1 MTNQLVPNEQ
11 EVINSA
17 RVLALA
23 MKVEEA
29 ARSTDEGVKHFI
41 EPASGTLRRATSRR
55 HHMIFGRRGSG
66 KSSLLRK
73 AAADLTSDRR
83 PIAYVNL
90 EAFKGNSYPD
100 VLLSVLISTFQKFS
114 VWLHSTALYAAERV
128 PFWRKLRKLL
138 KIYSSPSASKDKIA
152 AQVSL
157 CLESQI
163 EALENELNAADAAE
177 LSLTTATLE
186 NVETVAA
193 AGGSISTPAASALA
207 EQRVVSAASR
217 NERVQEQFRRSKID
231 FLHHHV
237 MEYQRTFR
245 AIAELSSGDS
255 YLLLDDLYHIR
266 REDQP
271 QVIDYFHRMAKDH
284 NLWLKIGTI
293 RHRTDWY
300 RHSDPPLG
308 IKLGEDADQIDLD
321 MTLDRYAVAKKFLLR
336 ILTNLA
342 QECGV
347 DAAQLMTEG
356 AVDRLVL
363 ASGGVARDFLSIFR
377 MSLDVA
383 RERICSHPQHGTKI
397 TAEDVNVAAGES
409 EGSKR
414 EEVKRD
420 TSDDD
425 QALDQEF
432 QRVRSFCLEKAES
445 NCFLLDAD
453 AKGNEVDL
461 IHELTDLKLLH
472 LVRSR
477 LTVSARPGRVFAAY
491 MLDLSEYTGSRK
503 RRGLAVVEFWRPGV
517 EEDLRRSSLIYEPS
531 TPVDA

>member
-11 EVINSA
+11 EIINSTP
-17 RVLALA
+17 VLALA

-29 ARSTDEGVKHFI
+29 ARSTDEGIKHFI
-41 EPASGTLRRATSRR
+41 EPAPGTLRRATSRR
-55 HHMIFGRRGSG
+55 HHLIFGRRGSG

-114 VWLHSTALYAAERV
+114 VWLHTTALHYAERL
-128 PFWRKLRKLL
+128 PFWRRLL
-138 KIYSSPSASKDKIA
+138 KFHPSPSKDKIL
-152 AQVSL
+152 AQISL

-163 EALENELNAADAAE
+163 EALENELNAADAAK
-177 LSLTTATLE
+177 LNLTTATLE
-186 NVETVAA
+186 NVETVVA
-193 AGGSISTPAASALA
+193 AGGRISTPAASASA
-207 EQRVVSAASR
+207 EQRVSSAASR

-231 FLHHHV
+231 FLRHHI

-342 QECGV
+342 QECEV

-383 RERICSHPQHGTKI
+383 RERICSHPQHGNKI
-397 TAEDVNVAAGES
+397 TAEDVNVAAGEC

-414 EEVKRD
+414 EEVKPKQIKVNVA
-420 TSDDD
+420 TP
-425 QALDQEF
+425 AM
-432 QRVRSFCLEKAES
+432 A
-445 NCFLLDAD
+445 A
-453 AKGNEVDL
+453 
-461 IHELTDLKLLH
+461 
-472 LVRSR
+472 
-477 LTVSARPGRVFAAY
+477 SASGR
-491 MLDLSEYTGSRK
+491 
-503 RRGLAVVEFWRPGV
+503 
-517 EEDLRRSSLIYEPS
+517 
-531 TPVDA
+531 

>member
-55 HHMIFGRRGSG
+55 HHIIFGRRGSG

-114 VWLHSTALYAAERV
+114 VWLHTTALHYAERL
-128 PFWRKLRKLL
+128 PFWRRLL
-138 KIYSSPSASKDKIA
+138 KFHLPPSKDKILA
-152 AQVSL
+152 KIPL
-157 CLESQI
+157 CLESKI

-193 AGGSISTPAASALA
+193 AGGRISTPAASASA
-207 EQRVVSAASR
+207 EQRVSSAASR

-231 FLHHHV
+231 FLRHHI

-271 QVIDYFHRMAKDH
+271 QVIDYFFRMAKDH

-383 RERICSHPQHGTKI
+383 RERICSHPQHGSKI

-453 AKGNEVDL
+453 AKGDEVDL

-503 RRGLAVVEFWRPGV
+503 RRGLAVGEFWRPGG
-517 EEDLRRSSLIYEPS
+517 EKDLRRSSLIY
-531 TPVDA
+531 

>member
-1 MTNQLVPNEQ
+1 MTNEQ
-11 EVINSA
+11 EVINSD

-29 ARSTDEGVKHFI
+29 ARSTDEGIKHFI
-41 EPASGTLRRATSRR
+41 EPAPGTLRRATSRR
-55 HHMIFGRRGSG
+55 HHIIFGRRGSG

-73 AAADLTSDRR
+73 AAADLTTARR

-100 VLLSVLISTFQKFS
+100 VLLSVLISAFQKFNA
-114 VWLHSTALYAAERV
+114 WLHTTALRAAERV
-128 PFWRKLRKLL
+128 PFWQRLQRLL
-138 KIYSSPSASKDKIA
+138 KIHASSSPSRDESVAE
-152 AQVSL
+152 VSL
-157 CLESQI
+157 CLQSQI
-163 EALENELNAADAAE
+163 DALENELQAADAAE
-177 LSLTTATLE
+177 LSLTTGTLE
-186 NVETVAA
+186 SVETLAR
-193 AGGSISTPAASALA
+193 AGGRIISPAVSASA
-207 EQRVVSAASR
+207 EQKVSSAASR

-231 FLHHHV
+231 FLRHHV

-245 AIAELSSGDS
+245 AIAQLSSGDS
-255 YLLLDDLYHIR
+255 YLLLDDLYHLR

-284 NLWLKIGTI
+284 DLWLKIGTI

-300 RHSDPPLG
+300 RHSDPPVG

-321 MTLDRYAVAKKFLLR
+321 MTLERYSMAKEFLLR

-342 QECGV
+342 RECEV
-347 DAAQLMTEG
+347 DVAQLMTDG

-377 MSLDVA
+377 TSLDVA
-383 RERICSHPQHGTKI
+383 RERICSHPQHPNKI
-397 TAEDVNVAAGES
+397 TAEDVNVAAGEC
-409 EGSKR
+409 EGAKR

-425 QALDQEF
+425 QALNQEF
-432 QRVRSFCLEKAES
+432 QRVCSFCLEKAES

-461 IHELTDLKLLH
+461 IHELADLKLLH

-477 LTVSARPGRVFAAY
+477 LTVSARPGKVFAVY

-517 EEDLRRSSLIYEPS
+517 EEDMRKSSLIYEPS
-531 TPVDA
+531 AVAA

>member
-55 HHMIFGRRGSG
+55 HHIIFGRRGSG

-114 VWLHSTALYAAERV
+114 VWLHTTALHAAERV

-193 AGGSISTPAASALA
+193 VGGRISTPAASALA
-207 EQRVVSAASR
+207 EQKVSSAASR

-231 FLHHHV
+231 FLRHHI

-293 RHRTDWY
+293 RHRTDCY

-321 MTLDRYAVAKKFLLR
+321 MTLDRYSMAKKFLLR

-347 DAAQLMTEG
+347 DATRLMTEG

-383 RERICSHPQHGTKI
+383 RERICSHPQHGNKI
-397 TAEDVNVAAGES
+397 TAEDVNVAAGEC

-420 TSDDD
+420 ASDDD
-425 QALDQEF
+425 HTLDQEF
-432 QRVRSFCLEKAES
+432 QRVRRFCLEKAES

-477 LTVSARPGRVFAAY
+477 LTVTARPGRVFAAY

-531 TPVDA
+531 TVDA